1 MKKLLHSEAT
11 IVITVLFLQYFY
23 TNGLK
28 SKVYICGARGRNR
41 TGTAFKSRRILS
53 PVCLPISPPGLSGCE
68 EPEIIYY
75 RLIFFR
81 ILSSSII
88 NIEGN

>member
-1 MKKLLHSEAT
+1 MVGAGGLEPPRT
-11 IVITVLFLQYFY
+11 NVL
-23 TNGLK
+23 
-28 SKVYICGARGRNR
+28 
-41 TGTAFKSRRILS
+41 RILS
-53 PVCLPISPPGLSGCE
+53 PVCLPISPPGLRGCE

-81 ILSSSII
+81 ILSRSII